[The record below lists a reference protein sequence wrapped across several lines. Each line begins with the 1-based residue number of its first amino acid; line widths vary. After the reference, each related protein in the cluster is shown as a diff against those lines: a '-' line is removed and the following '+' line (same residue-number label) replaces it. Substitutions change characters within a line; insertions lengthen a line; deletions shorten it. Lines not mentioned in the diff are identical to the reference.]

1 MRKAPKPTEV
11 TLGGYSGKYLEWSV
25 PQHWVVTGDGD
36 FKGCDVQDD
45 SHRDFVSWHGH
56 GGDGQRWQQMA
67 GQVDRLWVLDVNGQR
82 LVVDANYTPGT
93 TQAQRDEEDRVVQ
106 SIQFVGSA

>member
-1 MRKAPKPTEV
+1 MSW
-11 TLGGYSGKYLEWSV
+11 LGN
-25 PQHWVVTGDGD
+25 
-36 FKGCDVQDD
+36 
-45 SHRDFVSWHGH
+45 
-56 GGDGQRWQQMA
+56 GGDGQRWRQMA

-82 LVVDANYTPGT
+82 LVVDANYAPGT